1 MKAAKAIVALA
12 VLAGIVIAFIGVAYE
27 GDRLVVYSGRSQS
40 LVEPII
46 EQFREETGIRV
57 QVKYGTTPQL
67 AMTLRE
73 EGERSPADVF
83 WAQEA
88 GALEALD
95 EEGFFSALPAG
106 VFGDSNP
113 AVRHAGDHWAATS
126 GRARVL
132 AFNTDQVNADELPG
146 DVRELTEP
154 EWEGRVGWAPS
165 NGSFQAFLTGM
176 RLIHGEEAAR
186 DWVQGMRD
194 NGAMAYANNTA
205 IVQALGAGEIDAGL
219 TNHYYLLRFK
229 EDDPDFPVDQV
240 FFDAG
245 DPGNLVNYAGI
256 AALRSA
262 RHEEAAHQFI
272 RFLLEEDAQD
282 YFTNEVYEYPVND
295 AVERHEALVALDEL
309 NRLSPEVELAAMEDL
324 EGTLNLLR
332 DAGVL

>member
-1 MKAAKAIVALA
+1 MKAAKIIVALA
-12 VLAGIVIAFIGVAYE
+12 VLAGIIIAFVGVTDQGE
-27 GDRLVVYSGRSQS
+27 RLVVYSGRSQS

-46 EQFREETGIRV
+46 EQFQEETGMRV

-95 EEGFFSALPAG
+95 EEGFFSELPAH
-106 VFGDSNP
+106 VFEDSNP

-132 AFNTDQVNADELPG
+132 AFNTDQVSADELPG
-146 DVRELTEP
+146 DVRDLTEP

-256 AALRSA
+256 GALRSA

>member
-1 MKAAKAIVALA
+1 MKAMKVVVALA
-12 VLAGIVIAFIGVAYE
+12 VLAGIVIAFIGVVDE
-27 GDRLVVYSGRSQS
+27 RDRLVVYSGRSRS

-46 EQFREETGIRV
+46 EQFQEETGIRV

-95 EEGFFSALPAG
+95 EEGFFSALPAE

-132 AFNTDQVNADELPG
+132 AFNTEQVSADELPG
-146 DVRELTEP
+146 DVRELTDP

-186 DWVQGMRD
+186 DWVQGMRE

-240 FFDAG
+240 FFDEQ

-256 AALRSA
+256 GALRSA
-262 RHEEAAHQFI
+262 RHVETAHQFI
-272 RFLLEEDAQD
+272 RFLLGEDAQH
-282 YFTNEVYEYPVND
+282 YFTNEVYEYPVNSK
-295 AVERHEALVALDEL
+295 AERHEALVSLDEL
-309 NRLSPEVELAAMEDL
+309 TRLSPEVDLAAMEDL

>member
-1 MKAAKAIVALA
+1 MRAAQVAVVLA
-12 VLAGIVIAFIGVAYE
+12 VLAGIVIALIGISSE
-27 GDRLVVYSGRSQS
+27 TDSLVVYSGRSQS
-40 LVEPII
+40 LVAPII
-46 EQFREETGIRV
+46 EQFEEETGIRV

-95 EEGFFSALPAG
+95 EEGFFSALPG
-106 VFGDSNP
+106 DVFEDSDP
-113 AVRHAGDHWAATS
+113 AVRHVGDHWAATS

-132 AFNTDQVNADELPG
+132 AFNTDKVHVDELPS
-146 DVRELTEP
+146 DVRELTDP
-154 EWEGRVGWAPS
+154 QWEGRVGWAPS
-165 NGSFQAFLTGM
+165 NGSFQAFITGM
-176 RLIHGEEAAR
+176 RLIHGEEATR
-186 DWVQGMRD
+186 EWVQGMHA

-205 IVQALGAGEIDAGL
+205 IVQALGAGEIAAGL

-240 FFDAG
+240 FFDEG

-256 AALRSA
+256 GMLRSA
-262 RHEEAAHQFI
+262 RHEEAARQFI
-272 RFLLEEDAQD
+272 RFLLEEDAQQ
-282 YFTNEVYEYPVND
+282 YFTNEVYEYPVNSK
-295 AVERHEALVALDEL
+295 AERHEALVSLDEL
-309 NRLSPEVELAAMEDL
+309 TRRSPEVDLAAMEDL

-332 DAGVL
+332 DAGVF